1 MVWLCI
7 FKIISNA
14 NTNEQIQQLWRMQDY
29 PQISYICTLPLHKPK
44 MKEKCLGVKG
54 NKRLRKEAD
63 GKIDE
68 LRTEH

>member
-1 MVWLCI
+1 
-7 FKIISNA
+7 
-14 NTNEQIQQLWRMQDY
+14 
-29 PQISYICTLPLHKPK
+29 